1 MFRRFQILVADRN
14 PNVRRFLTRELVA
27 AGFDVR
33 AFENACELLE
43 GLAGKPAPNL
53 VVLDPDLP
61 DTDGPSLF
69 VDLQQQAPKVP
80 VIIHTFLSDWSD
92 TSPHMTRAAAFVE
105 KGANSVEKLIREVR
119 RLCGAAD
126 RSAPGEITH
135 RGN

>member
-1 MFRRFQILVADRN
+1 MSRRFQILVVDRN

-80 VIIHTFLSDWSD
+80 VVIHTFLSDWNG
-92 TSPHMTRAAAFVE
+92 TPPYMTRAAAFVE
-105 KGANSVEKLIREVR
+105 KGANSIEKLIREVR

-126 RSAPGEITH
+126 RSAPEETVH
-135 RGN
+135 RGS

>member
-1 MFRRFQILVADRN
+1 VSRRFQILVVDRN

-80 VIIHTFLSDWSD
+80 VVIHTFLSDWND
-92 TSPHMTRAAAFVE
+92 TPPYMTRAAAFVE
-105 KGANSVEKLIREVR
+105 KGANSIEKLIREVR

-126 RSAPGEITH
+126 RSAPGENVH
-135 RGN
+135 RGS